1 MPLGGQVVAHAR
13 AVLSIDRGDFTHD
26 LNTARGQFH
35 RYAGEQERD
44 LTKLSARQ
52 VRAARLQREYTES
65 VARFGPASART
76 VRALE
81 RLKFAEE
88 GAARSSGHASRQM
101 GLFGRRSS
109 ETGQHAGRLGRG
121 VLAGSGAFRGLGR
134 SVAFASSYF
143 LGGAGIVYGLRAA
156 VGAASDLEEQVSKT
170 NVVFGAN
177 GREVIRWSKTLAT
190 SFGISQRSALTYA
203 GSFGALLRPLGIRQG
218 PAAKISQTLTERAAD
233 IASFYNTSEQDALQA
248 IQSGLVGQVR
258 PLRRFGVQLSE
269 DRIKAFAFT
278 SGIAKADVD
287 PRAVSLAQDRVAIAT
302 EKVARARKKY
312 GANSLE
318 AAQAELTLK
327 KAEDQLHK
335 ALGGSHT
342 QLTAAQKTLARYQII
357 MKDSALA
364 GGDFA
369 RTSGHLAQ
377 QQKILRAQID
387 NITESV
393 GKALIPAVTRYT
405 RQLTRWLGQSRNQ
418 ARVTRDVKSAV
429 HVLGI
434 GIDVA
439 AGAVRRIVGG
449 FRLLNRVTGGTRHTI
464 WLLGGAF
471 AGLKLLKFIVWF
483 QQTRRAIFGIRA
495 ASLATI
501 PALEALAV
509 AEAEAGAAGGVGG
522 KGLLARG
529 LLGGAGVGI
538 GLGVAAAVAARAAQQ
553 ELKGRTGGAL
563 HDVVS
568 GKGLVNRGGGNAN
581 DAARQII
588 QQNIHDP
595 GDPDFILYNGA
606 TWHWN
611 GKKWVKTAA
620 PGEGRDDRHN
630 LASEAASRQAAQRI
644 WQRHMAALRARRD
657 GKDDGKADDT
667 TTTTRRRF
675 HERAQQ
681 AARLLIPRAITDA
694 VERAKLTKGYG
705 DDLKALGAEERYI
718 KRRLEHT
725 KRNTK
730 LYSDLLH
737 ALVGVHGKIEAIHNK
752 QKKQDEKELSARAQE
767 RQAFLA
773 QQMGFFSE
781 FAPDIFRSTPQGLR
795 MGSQKAGGGKTVIVN
810 QNFLAPPESHFVNFH
825 QARFAAQH
833 AL

>member
-1 MPLGGQVVAHAR
+1 VPLGGQVVSHAR
-13 AVLSIDRGDFTHD
+13 AILTLDREGFEHG
-26 LNTARGQFH
+26 LHSAQGQFH
-35 RYAGEQERD
+35 RFATTQERD
-44 LTKLSARQ
+44 LKSMSSQQLKAK
-52 VRAARLQREYTES
+52 RLQNEYTAS
-65 VARFGPASART
+65 VSRFGPESQKT
-76 VRALE
+76 IRALE
-81 RLKFAEE
+81 RLKLAEE
-88 GAARSSGHASRQM
+88 QASRQSRVTAGRA
-101 GLFGRRSS
+101 GLFGRQARESQ
-109 ETGQHAGRLGRG
+109 QHVSRLGRG
-121 VLAGSGAFRGLGR
+121 ALAGSGAFRSLGR

-143 LGGAGIVYGLRAA
+143 LGGAGLVYGIKAA

-287 PRAVSLAQDRVAIAT
+287 PRAVALAQDRVAIAT
-302 EKVARARKKY
+302 EKVSRARKRY

-387 NITESV
+387 NIVESV
-393 GKALIPAVTRYT
+393 GKALIPVVLRYT
-405 RQLTRWLGQSRNQ
+405 KELTHWLSSSRNQ
-418 ARVTRDVKSAV
+418 ARVTRDVRTAV
-429 HVLGI
+429 RGLTIGI
-434 GIDVA
+434 GLA

-464 WLLGGAF
+464 ELLGFAF
-471 AGLKLLKFIVWF
+471 AGLKLLKFIAWF

-522 KGLLARG
+522 KGLLRRG

-538 GLGVAAAVAARAAQQ
+538 GLGVAAAIAARAAQQ

-568 GKGLVNRGGGNAN
+568 GKGLVHRGGGNAN

-588 QQNIHDP
+588 QQKIHDP

-630 LASEAASRQAAQRI
+630 LVSEAASRQAAQRI
-644 WQRHMAALRARRD
+644 WQRHMAALRARRGD

-667 TTTTRRRF
+667 TTTHRRF
-675 HERAQQ
+675 REKAQQ

-705 DDLKALGAEERYI
+705 DDLKALGVEERYI

-737 ALVGVHGKIEAIHNK
+737 ALTGVHGKIEAIHNK
-752 QKKQDEKELSARAQE
+752 QKKSDEKELSARAQE

-773 QQMGFFSE
+773 QQMGWFSE
-781 FAPDIFRSTPQGLR
+781 FAPDIFHRTAGGKLGL
-795 MGSQKAGGGKTVIVN
+795 GSQQVSKTVNVY
-810 QNFLAPPESHFVNFH
+810 QTFLAPPVSHFQNFR

-833 AL
+833 VL